1 MMRRPKGRG
10 RQGFTLLEIMLAVGI
25 GVVFMG
31 GAAVFLSSTG
41 GDRDLESARKL
52 LEEKAG
58 QAREKALSTGRAQRV
73 LLGKGGVDGS
83 AFENGVE
90 MLIVTPRDRF
100 KGRNGWKTPV
110 TEDGKDYPWLF
121 TGGGL
126 VEPVRVLLKHNEN
139 EEQFSFSALT
149 GESVTEA
156 REKR

>member
-1 MMRRPKGRG
+1 MMRRPIRRGGR
-10 RQGFTLLEIMLAVGI
+10 GFTLLEIMLAVGI

-52 LEEKAG
+52 LEERAG

-73 LLGKGGVDGS
+73 VLGAGGVDGS

-90 MLIVTPRDRF
+90 MLIVTPLDRS
-100 KGRNGWKTPV
+100 KGRNGWKTP
-110 TEDGKDYPWLF
+110 EDYEWLF
-121 TGGGL
+121 TGGGV
-126 VEPVRVLLKHNEN
+126 VEPIRVILKHEEN

-149 GESVTEA
+149 GESVTEP
-156 REKR
+156 RMKK

>member
-1 MMRRPKGRG
+1 MMRRPIRRGGR
-10 RQGFTLLEIMLAVGI
+10 GFTLLEIMLAVGI

-52 LEEKAG
+52 LEERAG

-73 LLGKGGVDGS
+73 VLGAGGVDGS

-90 MLIVTPRDRF
+90 MLIVTPLDRS
-100 KGRNGWKTPV
+100 KGRNGWKTP
-110 TEDGKDYPWLF
+110 EDYEWLF
-121 TGGGL
+121 TGGGV
-126 VEPVRVLLKHNEN
+126 VEPIRVLLKHEEN

-149 GESVTEA
+149 GESVTEP
-156 REKR
+156 RMTK

>member
-1 MMRRPKGRG
+1 MMRRPIRRGGR
-10 RQGFTLLEIMLAVGI
+10 GFTLLEIMLAVGI

-52 LEEKAG
+52 LEERAG

-73 LLGKGGVDGS
+73 VLGAGGVDGS

-90 MLIVTPRDRF
+90 MLIVSPLERS
-100 KGRNGWKTPV
+100 KGRNGWKTP
-110 TEDGKDYPWLF
+110 EDYEWLF
-121 TGGGL
+121 TGGGV
-126 VEPVRVLLKHNEN
+126 VEPIRVLLKHEEN

-149 GESVTEA
+149 GESVTEP
-156 REKR
+156 RMKK

>member
-1 MMRRPKGRG
+1 MMRRPIRRVGR
-10 RQGFTLLEIMLAVGI
+10 GFTLLEIMLAVGI

-52 LEEKAG
+52 LEERAG

-73 LLGKGGVDGS
+73 VLGAGGVDGS

-90 MLIVTPRDRF
+90 MLIVTPLDRS
-100 KGRNGWKTPV
+100 KGRNGWKTP
-110 TEDGKDYPWLF
+110 EDYEWLF
-121 TGGGL
+121 TGGGV
-126 VEPVRVLLKHNEN
+126 VEPIRVLLKHEEN

-149 GESVTEA
+149 GESVTEP
-156 REKR
+156 RMKK

>member
-1 MMRRPKGRG
+1 MDFSARNR
-10 RQGFTLLEIMLAVGI
+10 GFTLIEIVLAIAI

-52 LEEKAG
+52 LEERAG

-73 LLGKGGVDGS
+73 VLGAGGVDGI

-90 MLIVTPRDRF
+90 MLIVTPLDRS
-100 KGRNGWKTPV
+100 KGRNGWKTP
-110 TEDGKDYPWLF
+110 EDYEWLF
-121 TGGGL
+121 TGGGV
-126 VEPVRVLLKHNEN
+126 VEPIRVLLKHEEN

-149 GESVTEA
+149 GESVTEP
-156 REKR
+156 RMKK

>member
-1 MMRRPKGRG
+1 MMRRPIRRGGRG
-10 RQGFTLLEIMLAVGI
+10 FTVLEIMLAVGI

-52 LEEKAG
+52 LEERAG

-73 LLGKGGVDGS
+73 VLGAGGVDGS

-90 MLIVTPRDRF
+90 MLIVTPLDRS
-100 KGRNGWKTPV
+100 KGRNGWKTP
-110 TEDGKDYPWLF
+110 EDYEWLF
-121 TGGGL
+121 SGGGV
-126 VEPVRVLLKHNEN
+126 VEPIRVLLKHEEN

-149 GESVTEA
+149 GESVTEP
-156 REKR
+156 RMKK

>member
-1 MMRRPKGRG
+1 MMRRPIRRGGR
-10 RQGFTLLEIMLAVGI
+10 GFTLLEIMLAVGI

-52 LEEKAG
+52 WAERAG

-73 LLGKGGVDGS
+73 VLGAGGVDGS

-90 MLIVTPRDRF
+90 MLIVTPLDRS
-100 KGRNGWKTPV
+100 KGRNGWKTP
-110 TEDGKDYPWLF
+110 EDYEWLF
-121 TGGGL
+121 TGGGV
-126 VEPVRVLLKHNEN
+126 VEPIRVLLKHEEN

-149 GESVTEA
+149 GESVTEP
-156 REKR
+156 RMKK

>member
-10 RQGFTLLEIMLAVGI
+10 RKGFTLLEIMLAVGI

-58 QAREKALSTGRAQRV
+58 QARERALSTGRVQRV
-73 LLGKGGVDGS
+73 LLGEGGVDGR

-90 MLIVTPRDRF
+90 MLIVTPRDRY

-149 GESVTEA
+149 GESVTEP
-156 REKR
+156 RMKK

>member
-1 MMRRPKGRG
+1 MMRRPIRRGGR
-10 RQGFTLLEIMLAVGI
+10 GFTLLEIMLAVGI

-52 LEEKAG
+52 LEERAG

-73 LLGKGGVDGS
+73 VLGAGGVDGS

-90 MLIVTPRDRF
+90 MLIVTPLDRS
-100 KGRNGWKTPV
+100 KGRNGWKTP
-110 TEDGKDYPWLF
+110 EDYEWLF
-121 TGGGL
+121 TGGGV
-126 VEPVRVLLKHNEN
+126 VEPIRVLLKHEEN

-149 GESVTEA
+149 GESVTEP
-156 REKR
+156 RVKK

>member
-1 MMRRPKGRG
+1 MMRRPRGRG
-10 RQGFTLLEIMLAVGI
+10 RKGFTLLEIMLAVGI

-41 GDRDLESARKL
+41 GDRDLESARKI
-52 LEEKAG
+52 LEERAG

-73 LLGKGGVDGS
+73 VLGGKGVDVS
-83 AFENGVE
+83 AFSNGVE
-90 MLIVTPRDRF
+90 MMIVTPLNRS
-100 KGRNGWKTPV
+100 KGKGGWKTP
-110 TEDGKDYPWLF
+110 EDYQWLF

-126 VEPVRVLLKHNEN
+126 VEPLRVLLKHNEN

-149 GESVTEA
+149 GESVTEP

>member
-31 GAAVFLSSTG
+31 GAAVFIYSTG
-41 GDRDLESARKL
+41 GGRDLESAPKL

-58 QAREKALSTGRAQRV
+58 QARAKALSTGRPQRV
-73 LLGKGGVDGS
+73 VLGGESVDGS
-83 AFENGVE
+83 AFPGGVE
-90 MLIVTPRDRF
+90 MMIVTPLDRS
-100 KGRNGWKTPV
+100 KGKSGWKTP
-110 TEDGKDYPWLF
+110 EDYEWLF

-126 VEPVRVLLKHNEN
+126 VEPLRVLLKHNEN

>member
-1 MMRRPKGRG
+1 MMRRPIRRGGR
-10 RQGFTLLEIMLAVGI
+10 GFTLLEIMLAVGI

-52 LEEKAG
+52 LEERAG

-73 LLGKGGVDGS
+73 VLGAGGVDGS

-90 MLIVTPRDRF
+90 MLIVTPLDRS
-100 KGRNGWKTPV
+100 KGRNGWKTP
-110 TEDGKDYPWLF
+110 EDYEWLF
-121 TGGGL
+121 TGGGV
-126 VEPVRVLLKHNEN
+126 VEPLRVLLKHNEN

-149 GESVTEA
+149 GESVTEP